1 MKLVQTVNSLLLT
14 ASFSLTIGLTLF
26 IPFEKDIEPK
36 QTNSAENDMKNAE
49 SVEDTEEKT
58 PKRQPNE
65 ALLGELELRNIWQ
78 SLDISYITI
87 ETEYLGVYFL
97 TAYSDEET
105 NSRATASGIEVHYS
119 DSNFEPTT
127 CAVDPRMHR
136 IGHEGDLFMIADKV
150 YVAED
155 TGSAVIGAH
164 IDCFVETMEEVRSFN
179 TRYET
184 VYSVKFAENYL
195 SGKERKI
202 HHEWLSNYLHHRSA
216 GHRCP
221 YRDDS

>member
-1 MKLVQTVNSLLLT
+1 M
-14 ASFSLTIGLTLF
+14 
-26 IPFEKDIEPK
+26 
-36 QTNSAENDMKNAE
+36 
-49 SVEDTEEKT
+49 
-58 PKRQPNE
+58 
-65 ALLGELELRNIWQ
+65 
-78 SLDISYITI
+78 Y
-87 ETEYLGVYFL
+87 
-97 TAYSDEET
+97 
-105 NSRATASGIEVHYS
+105 
-119 DSNFEPTT
+119 
-127 CAVDPRMHR
+127 R

-184 VYSVKFAENYL
+184 VYSVEFAENYL